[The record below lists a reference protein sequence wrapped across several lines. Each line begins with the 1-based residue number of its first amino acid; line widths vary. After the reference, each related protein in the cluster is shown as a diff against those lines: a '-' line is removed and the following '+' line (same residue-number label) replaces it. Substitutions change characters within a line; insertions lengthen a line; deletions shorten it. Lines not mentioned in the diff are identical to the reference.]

1 MASKTSSS
9 FLVGSLFL
17 MLIVLSTF
25 SETASAQ
32 KFGKTCRENGGIVER
47 ASKLVKGAS
56 AIKAEACDECRTLCR
71 EKCTEGRFLLEQMFC
86 IRAPCPQPNPLL
98 KIGVCKVISFGI
110 RRIVSCRCCCVDH
123 FIPN

>member
-9 FLVGSLFL
+9 FWVGSLFL

-32 KFGKTCRENGGIVER
+32 KFGKTCRKNGGIVER
-47 ASKLVKGAS
+47 ASKPVKGAT
-56 AIKAEACDECRTLCR
+56 KTEACDECRTLCR
-71 EKCTEGRFLLEQMFC
+71 EKCPEGRFLLEQMFC
-86 IRAPCPQPNPLL
+86 IRAPCPQPNPVL
-98 KIGVCKVISFGI
+98 KNGVCTVRSHQ
-110 RRIVSCRCCCVDH
+110 RWSIVSCRCCCVDH

>member
-9 FLVGSLFL
+9 FWVGSLFV

-32 KFGKTCRENGGIVER
+32 KFSKTCRKNGGIVK
-47 ASKLVKGAS
+47 SGNKLVKGAT
-56 AIKAEACDECRTLCR
+56 KAEACDQCRSLCR
-71 EKCTEGRFLLEQMFC
+71 EKCPKGRFLLEQIFC
-86 IRAPCPQPNPLL
+86 IRAPCPQPNPVL
-98 KIGVCKVISFGI
+98 KNGVCTVRSHKKWS
-110 RRIVSCRCCCVDH
+110 IVSCRCCCVDH